1 MPTLLD
7 AHIEKLA
14 NSCVHNMG
22 DIFWDYNELRDA
34 PLGYT
39 EPGRL
44 ATEAVA
50 ATFHELALTL
60 ESNPIYTSSLRLE
73 YREIIRRIGGTS
85 DDRQIISM
93 LIEEAAWTDR
103 DARVVLQLAKDY
115 GTSILR
121 NALALAEAM
130 DIEDGEAGL

>member
-14 NSCVHNMG
+14 DSCVHNMG
-22 DIFWDYNELRDA
+22 DIFWDYQEVRDA
-34 PLGYT
+34 PLGYA

-44 ATEAVA
+44 AAEAVA
-50 ATFHELALTL
+50 ATLREFALTM
-60 ESNPIYTSSLRLE
+60 ESNPIYTCSLRLE
-73 YREIIRRIGGTS
+73 YREIISRIEGAS
-85 DDRQIISM
+85 DDRRVISM

-103 DARVVLQLAKDY
+103 GARVVLQLAKDY

>member
-7 AHIEKLA
+7 AHIEELA

-44 ATEAVA
+44 AAEAVA
-50 ATFHELALTL
+50 ATLHEFALSL

-73 YREIIRRIGGTS
+73 YREIIRRIEGTS
-85 DDRQIISM
+85 DDQQIISM

-103 DARVVLQLAKDY
+103 GAHVVLQLAKYY